1 MYKKVNQTDIDK
13 LKEIVGAEQ
22 VISGESINEDYAH
35 DELAE
40 LVVYPD
46 VIVEPETTEE
56 VAAIMKYASEHKI
69 PVTPRGS
76 GTGLCGAAVPKEGG
90 ILLLTTGMDQIIE
103 IDEENL
109 MAVVQPGVI
118 LLNFIETVNDKGLMY
133 PPDPGEKSAT
143 LGGNVMTNAGGMRA
157 VQYGVTRDYVEGMEV
172 VLPSGEIIECGGK
185 VVKNSSGYSIKDLII
200 GSEGTLGIVTKLT
213 LRLVPKPKKQISL
226 LIPFADL
233 DTAIDTVPNIINAK
247 LVPTAIEFMERDVIN
262 AATDYLGKQF
272 PDSSAPAYLL
282 LTFYGNSK
290 EELEEVYEQAAH
302 VCLDNGAFD
311 VLIANTQE
319 RQEVIWETRGSFLEA
334 LKAMSHLDE
343 CDVVVPRNKVAEFVK
358 FTHRLED
365 KHEIRIRSFGHAG
378 DGNLHIY
385 VLKDE
390 LDDETWNS
398 KREKVMGD
406 MFDKAKELRGQVSG
420 EHGIGFAKKP
430 YLHDSLGPV
439 QMELM
444 RKIKDSFDPDGI
456 LNPGKVA
463 HT

>member
-1 MYKKVNQTDIDK
+1 MHYNKITETDIAR
-13 LKEIVGAEQ
+13 LQQILSPERVYVGDQILA
-22 VISGESINEDYAH
+22 DYAH

-40 LVVYPD
+40 IESYPD
-46 VIVEPETTEE
+46 VMVEPETTEE
-56 VAAIMKYASEHKI
+56 VSAIMKLASERKI

-90 ILLLTTGMDQIIE
+90 ILLVTTRMNKIFE

-118 LLNFIETVNDKGLMY
+118 LLNFIETVTKRGLMY

-172 VLPSGEIIECGGK
+172 VLPNGEIIEAGGK

-213 LRLVPKPKKQISL
+213 LRLVPMPKKQISL
-226 LIPFADL
+226 LIPFPGL
-233 DTAIDTVPNIINAK
+233 DEAIDTVPKIVNAK
-247 LVPTAIEFMERDVIN
+247 LVPTAIEFMEKEVIL
-262 AATDYLGKQF
+262 AAAEYLGKQF

-282 LTFYGNSK
+282 LTFYGNSND
-290 EELEEVYEQAAH
+290 ELEEIYEQAAH
-302 VCLDNGAFD
+302 ICLNNGAYD
-311 VLIANTQE
+311 VLIANTKE
-319 RQEVIWETRGSFLEA
+319 RQEVIWETRGTFLEA
-334 LKAMSHLDE
+334 LKAMSHLEE

-358 FTHRLED
+358 FTHRLEE

-385 VLKDE
+385 ILKDE
-390 LDDETWNS
+390 LDPETWER
-398 KREKVMGD
+398 KRLAVMDD
-406 MFDKAKELRGQVSG
+406 MYTRARELKGQVSG
-420 EHGIGFAKKP
+420 EHGIGYAKRP
-430 YLHDSLGPV
+430 YLHESLGLV

-444 RKIKDSFDPDGI
+444 RKIKDAFDPENI
-456 LNPGKVA
+456 LNPGKVV
-463 HT
+463 